1 MVIDFLKGRSY
12 SFHCIFFYFKNNTL
26 HRQVN
31 DREDDENFKGF
42 VSNHWYESMWMIIV
56 LGLLIILCEGREYP
70 LSWASKCVLTILN
83 WVIKFISVRVWQ
95 HLSNFFN
102 QYYKASG
109 ESMFCGWVPIP
120 EMRFAISGGSCTF
133 SGIAPPNPGIPPCC
147 RNI

>member
-1 MVIDFLKGRSY
+1 
-12 SFHCIFFYFKNNTL
+12 
-26 HRQVN
+26 
-31 DREDDENFKGF
+31 
-42 VSNHWYESMWMIIV
+42 MIIV